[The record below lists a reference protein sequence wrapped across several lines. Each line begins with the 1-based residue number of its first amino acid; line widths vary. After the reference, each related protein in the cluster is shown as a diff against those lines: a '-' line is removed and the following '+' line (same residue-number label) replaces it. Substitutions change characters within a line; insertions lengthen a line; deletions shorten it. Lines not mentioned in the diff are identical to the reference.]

1 MNHDNSPAHRK
12 GEPQAASPGPMIVQA
27 SRSTPAG
34 HAGGHDH
41 ATIISDFRRRFW
53 LAPGFTP
60 TVLFA
65 AVFVSASPLIVAINA
80 QLLRFYRSRR

>member
-1 MNHDNSPAHRK
+1 
-12 GEPQAASPGPMIVQA
+12 MIVLA

-41 ATIISDFRRRFW
+41 ATIIDFRRPVW